1 MFNLDVMFRFL
12 LISISAFAFLIHH
25 STSNAHEIELGNLTI
40 KHPMIPIFGSKMK
53 AAAGYFTIV
62 NKTNEA
68 DELIMVKTNF
78 ANAMIHKSKIDN
90 NGLATMEHV
99 EKVLIP
105 SNSSVAFEQESLHI
119 MFTALK
125 EPLEEYMDQKVTL
138 VFKKLG
144 SKEIEFQVEKVSSK
158 TMNSH
163 KDH

>member
-1 MFNLDVMFRFL
+1 MMSKFL
-12 LISISAFAFLIHH
+12 FVLISASAFFIHH
-25 STSNAHEIELGNLTI
+25 TTSHAHEIELGGITI

-53 AAAGYFTIV
+53 TAAGYFTIV

-78 ANAMIHKSKIDN
+78 AKAMIHKSKIDD
-90 NGLATMEHV
+90 NGLATMQHI

-105 SNSSVAFEQESLHI
+105 SNSSVVFEQESLHI

-125 EPLEEYMDQKVTL
+125 EPLEEYMDKKVTL

-144 SKEIEFQVEKVSSK
+144 NIEVEFQVEKASNMI
-158 TMNSH
+158 MNNH
-163 KDH
+163 NDH

>member
-1 MFNLDVMFRFL
+1 MMSKFL
-12 LISISAFAFLIHH
+12 FVLISASAFFIHH
-25 STSNAHEIELGNLTI
+25 TISHAHEIELGGITI

-53 AAAGYFTIV
+53 TAAGYFTIV

-78 ANAMIHKSKIDN
+78 AKAMIHKSKIDD
-90 NGLATMEHV
+90 NGLATMQHI

-105 SNSSVAFEQESLHI
+105 SNSSIVFEQESLHI

-125 EPLEEYMDQKVTL
+125 EPLEEYMDKKVTL

-144 SKEIEFQVEKVSSK
+144 NIEVEFQVEKASNMIMS
-158 TMNSH
+158 NH
-163 KDH
+163 NDH

>member
-1 MFNLDVMFRFL
+1 MIQKILFILFSVT
-12 LISISAFAFLIHH
+12 AFLIPH
-25 STSNAHEIELGNLTI
+25 TTPYAHEIELGGFTI

-53 AAAGYFTIV
+53 TAAGYFTIV

-68 DELIMVKTNF
+68 DELIMVETNF
-78 ANAMIHKSKIDN
+78 AKAMIHKSKIDN
-90 NGLATMEHV
+90 NGIATMEHI

-105 SNSSVAFEQESLHI
+105 SNSSVVFEQESLHI

-125 EPLEEYMDQKVTL
+125 DPLEEYMDQKVTL

-144 SKEIEFQVEKVSSK
+144 NIEVEFQVEKASSIMK
-158 TMNSH
+158 NNH

>member
-1 MFNLDVMFRFL
+1 
-12 LISISAFAFLIHH
+12 
-25 STSNAHEIELGNLTI
+25 
-40 KHPMIPIFGSKMK
+40 
-53 AAAGYFTIV
+53 
-62 NKTNEA
+62 
-68 DELIMVKTNF
+68 MVKTNF

>member
-1 MFNLDVMFRFL
+1 MSNFL
-12 LISISAFAFLIHH
+12 FISISAFAFLIHH
-25 STSNAHEIELGNLTI
+25 STSNTHEIELGNLTI

-53 AAAGYFTIV
+53 TAAGYFTIV

-144 SKEIEFQVEKVSSK
+144 SKEIEFQVEKVSIK

>member
-1 MFNLDVMFRFL
+1 MSQKILFILFSVT
-12 LISISAFAFLIHH
+12 AFLIPH
-25 STSNAHEIELGNLTI
+25 TTPYAHEIELGGFTI

-53 AAAGYFTIV
+53 TAAGYFTIV

-78 ANAMIHKSKIDN
+78 ANAMIHNSKIDN

>member
-1 MFNLDVMFRFL
+1 MAPIRK
-12 LISISAFAFLIHH
+12 STISAAFTRNSRYFYGSY
-25 STSNAHEIELGNLTI
+25 STNQQFRHLFGPCVAPEANFLQHVVCHQCATLPITLCIFVGSPWHEIRTCQ
-40 KHPMIPIFGSKMK
+40 
-53 AAAGYFTIV
+53 
-62 NKTNEA
+62 
-68 DELIMVKTNF
+68 
-78 ANAMIHKSKIDN
+78 
-90 NGLATMEHV
+90 
-99 EKVLIP
+99 
-105 SNSSVAFEQESLHI
+105 QESLHI